1 MNLAVISTCRP
12 LPALGRTSRKN
23 KDMTTHISWRSL
35 RVAFL
40 ALIVGALAFA
50 GLAMPSS
57 AQTTTGNIDTTAT
70 GSLTIHKHDQKDS
83 PLITGDHDGQ
93 EITGVTAEGLDGV
106 TFSVQRVTDIDLT
119 TAAGWVTA
127 GGLSVED
134 AQSRTLGTDFGGS
147 TANGGI
153 LTITDLPIGLYLV
166 QETAPGPNNI
176 VAPAAPFLVAVPQPL
191 GDGEWLYDVHVYPK
205 NSLVDAPV
213 KEVDDAAAYKLG
225 DTVTWTIKSQVPV
238 MSAGNSY
245 SDYRITD
252 DLDDRLNFV
261 SATVSGAG
269 LVDGDYTITPEQPT
283 ADGPDVTVVLTE
295 SGLAKLNALTAPA
308 EITVT
313 IETTVNSIG
322 DGTIE
327 NDATVFIN
335 NKGTDSNTVDT
346 EWGALKVTKKVEG
359 QEQFLQDAKFDLYV
373 NNGTPDAPEQG
384 DLVLEGLITGEDGT
398 FLVEGL
404 KAGEYLL
411 VETEA
416 PAGFEVLV
424 DPIAVTIVAGTVDSP
439 NVYTIDNVQQPPFEL
454 PLTGGIGTMGFSIAG
469 LALLALAGASYLLIR
484 QRRQN

>member
-23 KDMTTHISWRSL
+23 KNMTTHISWRSL

-57 AQTTTGNIDTTAT
+57 AQTTGNIDTTAT

-93 EITGVTAEGLDGV
+93 VIPGVTAEGLDGV
-106 TFSVQRVTDIDLT
+106 TFSVQQVTGIDLT
-119 TAAGWVTA
+119 TAEGWVTA
-127 GGLSVED
+127 GELSVED
-134 AQSRTLGTDFGGS
+134 AQGGPLGTDLGGP

-153 LTITDLPIGLYLV
+153 LTIDLPIGLYLV
-166 QETAPGPNNI
+166 QETDPGLNNI

-213 KEVDDAAAYKLG
+213 KEVDDAAAYQLG

-238 MSAGNSY
+238 MSDGNSY

-252 DLDDRLNFV
+252 DLDDRLDFV

-269 LVDGDYTITPEQPT
+269 LVAGDYTITPEGPTTDGPEVTVELT
-283 ADGPDVTVVLTE
+283 AD
-295 SGLAKLNALTAPA
+295 GLAKLNELTAPA

-313 IETTVNSIG
+313 IVTTVNSIG

-335 NKGTDSNTVDT
+335 DKGTDSNTVDT
-346 EWGALKVTKKVEG
+346 EWGALEVTKKVAG
-359 QEQFLQDAKFDLYV
+359 QDQFLQGAKFNLYV
-373 NNGTPDAPEQG
+373 NNGTPADPEQG
-384 DLVLEGLITGEDGT
+384 DLVLEDLITGEGGT

-404 KAGEYLL
+404 KAGEYVL

-416 PAGFEVLV
+416 PAGFEELV
-424 DPIAVTIVAGTVDSP
+424 DPIAVTIVAGSVAYP

>member
-23 KDMTTHISWRSL
+23 KNMTTHISWRSL

-93 EITGVTAEGLDGV
+93 EIPGVTAEGLDGV
-106 TFSVQRVTDIDLT
+106 TFSVQQVTDIDLT

-127 GGLSVED
+127 GELSVEE
-134 AQSRTLGTDFGGS
+134 AQNRVLGTDLGGI

-153 LTITDLPIGLYLV
+153 LTITGLPIGLYLV

-205 NSLVDAPV
+205 NSLVDEPV

-238 MSAGNSY
+238 MSAGNTY

-252 DLDDRLNFV
+252 DLDDRLDFV
-261 SATVSGAG
+261 SATVSGAD
-269 LVDGDYTITPEQPT
+269 LAAGDYTITPEGPT
-283 ADGPDVTVVLTE
+283 ADGPEVTVELTAD
-295 SGLAKLNALTAPA
+295 GLAKLNALTAPA

-335 NKGTDSNTVDT
+335 NKDTDSNTVDT
-346 EWGALKVTKKVEG
+346 KWGALKVTKKVKD
-359 QEQFLQDAKFDLYV
+359 QEKFLQGAKFNLYV
-373 NNGTPDAPEQG
+373 NNGTPAEPEQG

-404 KAGEYLL
+404 KEGEYVL
-411 VETEA
+411 VETAA
-416 PAGFEVLV
+416 PAGYLL
-424 DPIAVTIVAGTVDSP
+424 DDTRHAITIVAGSVANP
-439 NVYTIDNVQQPPFEL
+439 NSYSVSNKQEPPFNL
-454 PLTGGIGTMGFSIAG
+454 PLTGGTGTMLFTIAG
-469 LALLALAGASYLLIR
+469 LVLLFGAGAGYTILR
-484 QRRQN
+484 KRRES